1 MSKVTKRISNA
12 GFTLVAALFL
22 LVVVA
27 LLSVYMINFSGV
39 QHTTLVYGMQGARA
53 MQAARAGIE
62 WGVYEAITN
71 NNTNGICQTTPVTT
85 TFQVDGFSVQVD
97 CSLSAHAEGATTITT
112 YKLTS
117 EASINSF
124 GSLDYVFRS
133 LQASVSNQ
141 PP

>member
-1 MSKVTKRISNA
+1 MTKAIKHFGNA
-12 GFTLVAALFL
+12 GFTLITALFL

-62 WGVYEAITN
+62 WGIYESIINDTCTPSTSFNTSGAGQLDNFNIT
-71 NNTNGICQTTPVTT
+71 
-85 TFQVDGFSVQVD
+85 VD
-97 CSLSAHAEGATTITT
+97 CSSSTHVESSTTIIT
-112 YKLTS
+112 YQLTS

-133 LQASVSNQ
+133 LQASVSTQ

>member
-1 MSKVTKRISNA
+1 MKIVIKRVASK
-12 GFTLVAALFL
+12 GFTLVTALFL

-71 NNTNGICQTTPVTT
+71 NNTGGICQATPVST
-85 TFQVDGFSVQVD
+85 TFKVDGFDVRVG
-97 CSLSAHAEGATTITT
+97 CSLSAHQESTTTITT
-112 YKLTS
+112 YQLTS
-117 EASINSF
+117 QASINSF
-124 GSLDYVFRS
+124 GSLDYVFRN
-133 LQASVSNQ
+133 LQATVSDQ

>member
-1 MSKVTKRISNA
+1 MIRLAKRAYNA
-12 GFTLVAALFL
+12 GFTLVTALFL

-39 QHTTLVYGMQGARA
+39 QHTTLVYGLQGARA

-62 WGVYEAITN
+62 WGVYEAIIN
-71 NNTNGICQTTPVTT
+71 SNCAPST
-85 TFQVDGFSVQVD
+85 TFQVEGFNVQVN
-97 CSLSAHAEGATTITT
+97 CSSSQHDESTTMVFT
-112 YKLTS
+112 YQLTS
-117 EASINSF
+117 EASINTF

-133 LQASVSNQ
+133 LQASVSVQ